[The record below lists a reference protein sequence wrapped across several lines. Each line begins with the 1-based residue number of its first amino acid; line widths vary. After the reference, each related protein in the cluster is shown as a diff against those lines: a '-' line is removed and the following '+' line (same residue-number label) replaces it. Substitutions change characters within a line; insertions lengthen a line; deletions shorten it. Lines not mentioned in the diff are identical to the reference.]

1 MDFTELQLQT
11 LIHIPVSVDEAG
23 VNVVGP
29 LHASDW
35 LQTHTAG
42 LEGHDVDQSVLEF
55 VARQTSADE
64 SRGVCFRVGQFL
76 QREKTHAIKT
86 YCNFQNSERHPSL

>member
-1 MDFTELQLQT
+1 MHNPDSHT
-11 LIHIPVSVDEAG
+11 HVPVSIDEAG

-29 LHASDW
+29 LHPPDW

-55 VARQTSADE
+55 VAWQTSADE
-64 SRGVCFRVGQFL
+64 SGGVCFRVGQFL
-76 QREKTHAIKT
+76 Q
-86 YCNFQNSERHPSL
+86 